1 MISSLTGESPDLLGN
16 EIRPWVESFLAVRGL
31 ALSEEKTRITHIND
45 GFDFLGWNF
54 RKYSGKLLIKPSKKN
69 AQAFYHKVKETISAN
84 KTAKQEDLI
93 RLLNPMLRGWAQ
105 YHSPVVAK
113 ASYSRM
119 EHLVFHALWRWAVRR
134 HRGKNAIWIRRKY
147 FRSVGG
153 QNWVFGA
160 TVKGEGG
167 EQQPRDLYSL
177 SAMTIERHA
186 KVKGEYNPFDQL
198 GKCMEKLYASNA
210 RSIACGTKANGSHY
224 INHRTDCV
232 RFADVKLR
240 P

>member
-1 MISSLTGESPDLLGN
+1 M
-16 EIRPWVESFLAVRGL
+16 
-31 ALSEEKTRITHIND
+31 
-45 GFDFLGWNF
+45 
-54 RKYSGKLLIKPSKKN
+54 
-69 AQAFYHKVKETISAN
+69 KETISAN

-186 KVKGEYNPFDQL
+186 KVKGEYNPFDPTWEMYGETLRQQRALNSMRHKSKWVSLYKSQDGLCALCGCKITSVTGWHDHHIVFRLHGGTDALSNRVLLHPDCHRKVHSL
-198 GKCMEKLYASNA
+198 GLP
-210 RSIACGTKANGSHY
+210 
-224 INHRTDCV
+224 V
-232 RFADVKLR
+232 VKLASKI
-240 P
+240 PKAL